1 MMKMKN
7 MMTDVKIKYQNK
19 ERYYDMI
26 SDSKG
31 ETYLYD
37 MTTLSVLTCVLKKL
51 TITVALKIYLTEYT
65 SMLKF

>member
-1 MMKMKN
+1 MKN

-26 SDSKG
+26 WDSKG

-51 TITVALKIYLTEYT
+51 TITVALKITLQNTHPC
-65 SMLKF
+65 